1 MYDACDD
8 SGNYYLIMDSIV
20 DYWNNDKSITVPDK
34 NVVHRG
40 LSFMRRSTVGWK
52 IFSNGGMVIRHD
64 RHSNI

>member
-40 LSFMRRSTVGWK
+40 LSFMRQSTVEWRLCFQWRDG
-52 IFSNGGMVIRHD
+52 ITS
-64 RHSNI
+64 

>member
-40 LSFMRRSTVGWK
+40 WSFMRRSTVGWK
-52 IFSNGGMVIRHD
+52 IFFQWRDGYTS
-64 RHSNI
+64 